1 MKAIVYSGETGF
13 TERYASVLAIALN
26 LPKYTLK
33 ESKTGLTREDE
44 VLYLGWVCAGV
55 ISGFG
60 KAKKFFRVK
69 AAVAVGMTE
78 ESKTYTETLRT
89 ANAVSVPLFYLRGG
103 VNPAKL
109 KGMKKFILRMVAK
122 QTEKQ
127 NKPEDKELIDI
138 LKNGGSFF
146 SEEKAL
152 KTAEEIQ
159 SLR

>member
-1 MKAIVYSGETGF
+1 
-13 TERYASVLAIALN
+13 
-26 LPKYTLK
+26 
-33 ESKTGLTREDE
+33 
-44 VLYLGWVCAGV
+44 
-55 ISGFG
+55 
-60 KAKKFFRVK
+60 
-69 AAVAVGMTE
+69 MTE